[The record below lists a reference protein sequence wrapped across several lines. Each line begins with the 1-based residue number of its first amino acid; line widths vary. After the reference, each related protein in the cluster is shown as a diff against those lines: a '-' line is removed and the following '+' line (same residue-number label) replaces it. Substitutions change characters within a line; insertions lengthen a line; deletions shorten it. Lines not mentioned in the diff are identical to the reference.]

1 MKNKITL
8 LIIIFVFI
16 LLIGGS
22 YVLYNYLSPNISSD
36 KITTN
41 EESQKENQTSQQENE
56 PAPDFTV
63 YDKNNKE
70 VNLSDFR
77 GKPTIVNFW
86 ASWCGPCKMEMP
98 DFEEKNR
105 ALGDKINFLMVNMTD
120 GSRETVKI
128 ASDFIKKEGYTFPV
142 YYDIKSNAAIAYS
155 VYSLPTTYFI
165 DADGYVVAQSTGA
178 IDGETLQKGI
188 DMIKEES
195 GL

>member
-41 EESQKENQTSQQENE
+41 EESQKENDASQQEKE
-56 PAPDFTV
+56 SAPDFTV

-98 DFEEKNR
+98 DFEEKYR
-105 ALGDKINFLMVNMTD
+105 ALGNEINFLMVNMTD

-128 ASDFIKKEGYTFPV
+128 ASNFIKKEDYTFPV
-142 YYDIKSNAAIAYS
+142 YFDTKSDAAIAYS

-165 DADGYVVAQSTGA
+165 DSDGYVVAQSTGA
-178 IDGETLQKGI
+178 INSETLQKGI
-188 DMIKEES
+188 DMIKEEN
-195 GL
+195 

>member
-22 YVLYNYLSPNISSD
+22 YVLYNYLSPNLSSD

-41 EESQKENQTSQQENE
+41 EESQKENDASQQEKE
-56 PAPDFTV
+56 SAPDFTV

-98 DFEEKNR
+98 DFEEKYQS
-105 ALGDKINFLMVNMTD
+105 LGEEINFLMVNMTD
-120 GSRETVKI
+120 GSRETVKT
-128 ASDFIKKEGYTFPV
+128 ASDFIEKEGFTFPV
-142 YYDIKSNAAIAYS
+142 YYDEKSNASITYS

-165 DADGYVVAQSTGA
+165 DADGYAIAQSTGA
-178 IDGETLQKGI
+178 IDSETLQKGI
-188 DMIKEES
+188 DMIKEEK
-195 GL
+195 

>member
-41 EESQKENQTSQQENE
+41 EESQKENDASQQEKE
-56 PAPDFTV
+56 SAPDFTV
-63 YDKNNKE
+63 YDKNDKE

-98 DFEEKNR
+98 DFEEKYR
-105 ALGDKINFLMVNMTD
+105 ALGNEINFLMVNMTD

-128 ASDFIKKEGYTFPV
+128 ASNFIKKEDYTFPV
-142 YYDIKSNAAIAYS
+142 YFDTKSDAAIAYS

-165 DADGYVVAQSTGA
+165 DSDGYVVAQSTGA
-178 IDGETLQKGI
+178 INSETLQKGI
-188 DMIKEES
+188 DMIKEEN
-195 GL
+195 

>member
-77 GKPTIVNFW
+77 GKPPIVNFW

>member
-22 YVLYNYLSPNISSD
+22 YVLYNYLSPNLSSD

-41 EESQKENQTSQQENE
+41 EESQKENDASKQEKE
-56 PAPDFTV
+56 SAPDFTV

-98 DFEEKNR
+98 DFEEKYR
-105 ALGDKINFLMVNMTD
+105 ALGNEINFLMVNMTD

-128 ASDFIKKEGYTFPV
+128 ASNFIKKEDYTFPV
-142 YYDIKSNAAIAYS
+142 YFDTKSDAAIAYS

-165 DADGYVVAQSTGA
+165 DSDGYVVAQSTGA
-178 IDGETLQKGI
+178 INSETLQKGI
-188 DMIKEES
+188 DMIKKEN
-195 GL
+195 

>member
-41 EESQKENQTSQQENE
+41 EESQKENDASQQEKE
-56 PAPDFTV
+56 SAPDFTV

-98 DFEEKNR
+98 DFEEKYR
-105 ALGDKINFLMVNMTD
+105 ALGNEINFLMVNMTD

-128 ASDFIKKEGYTFPV
+128 ASNFIKKEDYTFPV
-142 YYDIKSNAAIAYS
+142 YFDTKSDAAIAYS

-165 DADGYVVAQSTGA
+165 DSDGYVVAQSTGA
-178 IDGETLQKGI
+178 INSETLQKGI
-188 DMIKEES
+188 DMIKKEN
-195 GL
+195 

>member
-41 EESQKENQTSQQENE
+41 EESQKENDASQQEKE
-56 PAPDFTV
+56 SAPDFTV

-98 DFEEKNR
+98 DFEEKYR
-105 ALGDKINFLMVNMTD
+105 ALGNEINFLMVNMTD

-128 ASDFIKKEGYTFPV
+128 ASNFIKKEDYTFPV
-142 YYDIKSNAAIAYS
+142 YFDTKSDAAITYS

-165 DADGYVVAQSTGA
+165 DSDGYVVAQSTGA
-178 IDGETLQKGI
+178 INSETLQKGI
-188 DMIKEES
+188 DMIKEEN
-195 GL
+195 

>member
-41 EESQKENQTSQQENE
+41 EESQKENETSQQENE

-188 DMIKEES
+188 DMIKD
-195 GL
+195 

>member
-41 EESQKENQTSQQENE
+41 EESQKENETSQQENE
-56 PAPDFTV
+56 LAPDFTV

-188 DMIKEES
+188 DMIKDES

>member
-41 EESQKENQTSQQENE
+41 EESQKENDASQQEKE
-56 PAPDFTV
+56 FAPDFTV

-98 DFEEKNR
+98 DFEEKYR
-105 ALGDKINFLMVNMTD
+105 ALGNEINFLMVNMTD

-128 ASDFIKKEGYTFPV
+128 ASNFIKKEDYTFPV
-142 YYDIKSNAAIAYS
+142 YFDTKSDAAIAYS

-165 DADGYVVAQSTGA
+165 DSDGYVVAQSTGA
-178 IDGETLQKGI
+178 INSETLQKGI
-188 DMIKEES
+188 DMIKEEN
-195 GL
+195 

>member
-41 EESQKENQTSQQENE
+41 EESEKENDASQQEKE
-56 PAPDFTV
+56 SAPDFTV
-63 YDKNNKE
+63 YDKNDKE

-98 DFEEKNR
+98 DFEEKYH
-105 ALGDKINFLMVNMTD
+105 ALGNEINFLMVNMTD

-128 ASDFIKKEGYTFPV
+128 ASNFIKKEDYTFPV
-142 YYDIKSNAAIAYS
+142 YFDTKSDAAIAYS

-165 DADGYVVAQSTGA
+165 DSDGYVVAQSTGA
-178 IDGETLQKGI
+178 INSETLQKGI
-188 DMIKEES
+188 DMIKEEN
-195 GL
+195 

>member
-1 MKNKITL
+1 MKNNITL

-41 EESQKENQTSQQENE
+41 EESQKENDASQQEKE
-56 PAPDFTV
+56 SAPDFTV
-63 YDKNNKE
+63 YDKNDKE

-98 DFEEKNR
+98 DFEEKYR
-105 ALGDKINFLMVNMTD
+105 ALGNEINFLMVNMTD

-128 ASDFIKKEGYTFPV
+128 ASNFIKKEDYTFPV
-142 YYDIKSNAAIAYS
+142 YFDTKSDAAIAYS

-165 DADGYVVAQSTGA
+165 DSDGYVVAQSTGA
-178 IDGETLQKGI
+178 INSETLQKGI
-188 DMIKEES
+188 DMIKEEN
-195 GL
+195 